1 MRVQVQE
8 KGLTVGTSGGDAGS
22 VLKSRR
28 IRRCVLKLSRGSR
41 ECRSDIAGSRIDA
54 VLYLRPVAGEE
65 RRGQSVGEQEVAR
78 VRGAGRLGNFVY
90 SKNVIPS

>member
-8 KGLTVGTSGGDAGS
+8 KGLMVGTSGDDVSS

-28 IRRCVLKLSRGSR
+28 IKPCVLKLFRGSR
-41 ECRSDIAGSRIDA
+41 EGRSDIVGSRVDA

-78 VRGAGRLGNFVY
+78 VRGAGGLGNFVD
-90 SKNVIPS
+90 SKNVVPG